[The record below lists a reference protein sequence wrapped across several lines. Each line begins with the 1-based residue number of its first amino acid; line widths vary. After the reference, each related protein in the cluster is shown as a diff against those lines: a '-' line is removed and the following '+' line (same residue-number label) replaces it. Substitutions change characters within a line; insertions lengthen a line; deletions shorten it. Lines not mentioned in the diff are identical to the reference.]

1 MKNIFASLL
10 LVATSWAAVLPEP
23 TAPGKVSGNANAA
36 MRIDVFS
43 DYQCPSC
50 KANYEDTLRQVRSEY
65 VNKGKIYL
73 VHHDFPLQMHQYA
86 RQAAAYANAA
96 ARVNK
101 YEEVSKELFR
111 QQSVWSASGQID
123 AVVAGVLKP
132 EELKKVRAL
141 LNDPKI
147 LADIEQDIALGNK
160 NNVRQTPTMIVSYKD
175 RQYPVAGTISFGILS
190 KFLDDLLSK

>member
-1 MKNIFASLL
+1 MKTIFASLL
-10 LVATSWAAVLPEP
+10 LAAASLAAALPEP
-23 TAPGKVSGNANAA
+23 TAPGKGAGNAAAA

-50 KANYEDTLRQVRSEY
+50 KTNYEDNLRQVRNDY

-73 VHHDFPLQMHQYA
+73 VHHDFPLQMHAYA
-86 RQAAAYANAA
+86 RQASAYANAA

-111 QQSVWSASGQID
+111 QQSVWSANGQID

-147 LADIEQDIALGNK
+147 LADIEQDIALGNQ
-160 NNVRQTPTMIVSYKD
+160 NNVRSTPTMIISYKG
-175 RQYPVAGTISFGILS
+175 RQYPVGLVSYGILS